1 MPGVTTERRSR
12 PWCTPAWPCHWAVA
26 VPEPGANVACVQMF
40 CALLSEREVFGS
52 NIFICLWFWKF
63 FLSSRGILHTP
74 AQAQAH
80 SRHAKVFAEQLKSP
94 FLAAQL
100 TGPKRK
106 EHLVTGEFSSVGL
119 RFLFFFNF

>member
-1 MPGVTTERRSR
+1 
-12 PWCTPAWPCHWAVA
+12 
-26 VPEPGANVACVQMF
+26 MF
-40 CALLSEREVFGS
+40 WVLLSGREVFGS
-52 NIFICLWFWKF
+52 DIFICLWLWKL
-63 FLSSRGILHTP
+63 FLSFRGILHTR

-119 RFLFFFNF
+119 RFLFFFFLISKNEIN